1 MIFICS
7 WIMSLLIATPNSFPM
22 AASLLVSARIE
33 VVRWGP
39 AKEAGATAFLG
50 GGVQLLLELV
60 GLKCLV
66 KKLVPLLLGNALVK
80 GVGILGLGLFQAGR
94 ELLEDEH
101 DGSLSASHRSNENIL
116 PRADGDYARVVVK
129 LPGLLR
135 IRGVEVTEVGEVVG
149 APEADHA
156 LEEVLT

>member
-101 DGSLSASHRSNENIL
+101 DGFIL